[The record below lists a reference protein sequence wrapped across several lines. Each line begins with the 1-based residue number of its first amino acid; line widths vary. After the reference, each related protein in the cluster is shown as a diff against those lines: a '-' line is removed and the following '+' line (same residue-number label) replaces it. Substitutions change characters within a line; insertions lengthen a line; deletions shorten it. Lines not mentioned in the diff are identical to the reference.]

1 VNNSLR
7 RLTIIFLLGAVSLAG
22 QSAAPARTPQS
33 FTSLPQPAPAAQAGI
48 LDYIHKTW
56 DTLRRSM
63 NECSSVVDPKLGV
76 DAQVVLYLPTT
87 VVTPSQVENLEKECQ
102 VRVQRLPKQIMHLG
116 EVITEQLPIQGLLF
130 LPNPYV
136 VPGGRF
142 NEMYGWDSY
151 FIIRGLLE
159 DGRRDLARGMVENF
173 FYEIENYGAVL
184 NANRTYYLTR
194 SQPPF
199 LTSMVMAQYAAD
211 KAAGLQNREWLARA
225 YQYAKRDYAL
235 WTHAPKLAGE
245 TGLSR
250 YFDVG
255 EGPVPEVADHPEYYA
270 NVADWLVRH
279 PQVHTGYLAPTP
291 VAGLGPELRV
301 PLCGE
306 RPCVESR
313 VVSFTADYYE
323 GDRAM
328 RESGF
333 DISFRFGPFGGSTHH
348 YVPVCLNS
356 LLYKAE
362 VDLAEMAQ
370 LLGDSHEARRWRALA
385 RYRKQLVNRYLWNR
399 KKGMY
404 FDYDLETGSRSTYDY
419 ATTFYP
425 LWVGL
430 ATSKQAKAV
439 VRNLPAFEQLGGI
452 AMSSQV
458 TGVQWDKPYGW
469 APLQMIAVEGMR
481 RYGFN
486 SEADRVSK
494 KFLATVFESYRR
506 EGTIREKY
514 NVVTRTTEANVTAGY
529 QANVVGFGWTNA
541 AFLVMLRALTPEDR
555 KNLLHVN

>member
-1 VNNSLR
+1 VSSLLR
-7 RLTIIFLLGAVSLAG
+7 RFTVILLLGAVSLFG

-33 FTSLPQPAPAAQAGI
+33 FTSPQPASAAQADI
-48 LDYIHKTW
+48 LGYIHKTW
-56 DTLRRSM
+56 DTLLRSM
-63 NECSSVVDPKLGV
+63 NECSSVVDSKLSV
-76 DAQVVLYLPTT
+76 DARAVLYLPST
-87 VVTPSQVENLEKECQ
+87 VVVPSEVENLEKECQ
-102 VRVQRLPKQIMHLG
+102 VRVERLPKPIMRLG
-116 EVITEQLPIQGLLF
+116 EVMPGQLPTQGLLF

-151 FIIRGLLE
+151 FIVRGLLE

-211 KAAGLQNREWLARA
+211 KAVGRQDREWLARA
-225 YQYAKRDYAL
+225 YQYSKRDYAL
-235 WTHAPKLAGE
+235 WTREPKLAGE

-250 YFDVG
+250 YFDLG
-255 EGPVPEVADHPEYYA
+255 EGPVPEIADHPEYYA
-270 NVADWLVRH
+270 DVADWLVRH
-279 PQVHTGYLAPTP
+279 PQVHTGYLALMPLS
-291 VAGLGPELRV
+291 GIGPELRV

-306 RPCVESR
+306 KPCAESR
-313 VVSFTADYYE
+313 VVRFTADYYK

-333 DISFRFGPFGGSTHH
+333 DISFRFGAFGGSTHH

-356 LLYKAE
+356 LLYKTE

-370 LLGDSHEARRWRALA
+370 LLGYSDQARRWRVQA
-385 RYRKQLVNRYLWNR
+385 RYRKKLVNRYFWNR
-399 KKGMY
+399 KKGMF
-404 FDYDLETGSRSTYDY
+404 FDYDLETGRQSTYDY

-425 LWVGL
+425 LWAGL
-430 ATSKQAKAV
+430 ATPKQAKAV
-439 VRNLPAFEQLGGI
+439 VRNLAVFDQPGGV

-469 APLQMIAVEGMR
+469 APVEMIAVEGMR

-486 SEADRVSK
+486 PEADHISK
-494 KFLATVFESYRR
+494 KFLATVLENYRR

-541 AFLVMLRALTPEDR
+541 AFLVMLHALAPEAR
-555 KNLLHVN
+555 KNLLAAGN

>member
-1 VNNSLR
+1 MSSADILISRECKSNDFSASGEGMVNNWLR
-7 RLTIIFLLGAVSLAG
+7 RLTVIFLLGAVSLFG
-22 QSAAPARTPQS
+22 QSAASARTPQS
-33 FTSLPQPAPAAQAGI
+33 FTSLPQPAPAAQADI
-48 LDYIHKTW
+48 LDYIHNTW

-76 DAQVVLYLPTT
+76 DAQTVLYLPSA
-87 VVTPSQVENLEKECQ
+87 VVAPSEVADLGKKCQ
-102 VRVQRLPKQIMHLG
+102 VRVQRLPEQIMHLG
-116 EVITEQLPIQGLLF
+116 EVMPGQLPIQGLLF

-235 WTHAPKLAGE
+235 WTHAPKLAGS

-279 PQVHTGYLAPTP
+279 PQVYTGYLAPTP
-291 VAGLGPELRV
+291 IAGIGPELRV

-313 VVSFTADYYE
+313 LVRFTAAYYK

-333 DISFRFGPFGGSTHH
+333 DISFRFGPFGGSAHH
-348 YVPVCLNS
+348 YAPVCLNS

-362 VDLAEMAQ
+362 VDLAEMAR
-370 LLGDSHEARRWRALA
+370 LLGTARKRSGGARRPLP
-385 RYRKQLVNRYLWNR
+385 QEVGQSLS
-399 KKGMY
+399 
-404 FDYDLETGSRSTYDY
+404 LESGQGDVFRLRPGERSGSTYDY
-419 ATTFYP
+419 
-425 LWVGL
+425 
-430 ATSKQAKAV
+430 
-439 VRNLPAFEQLGGI
+439 
-452 AMSSQV
+452 
-458 TGVQWDKPYGW
+458 
-469 APLQMIAVEGMR
+469 
-481 RYGFN
+481 
-486 SEADRVSK
+486 
-494 KFLATVFESYRR
+494 
-506 EGTIREKY
+506 
-514 NVVTRTTEANVTAGY
+514 
-529 QANVVGFGWTNA
+529 
-541 AFLVMLRALTPEDR
+541 
-555 KNLLHVN
+555 

>member
-1 VNNSLR
+1 VSSLLR
-7 RLTIIFLLGAVSLAG
+7 RFTVILLLGAVSLFG

-33 FTSLPQPAPAAQAGI
+33 FTSPQPASAAQADI
-48 LDYIHKTW
+48 LGYIHKTW
-56 DTLRRSM
+56 DTLLRSM
-63 NECSSVVDPKLGV
+63 NECSSVVDSKLSV
-76 DAQVVLYLPTT
+76 DARAVLYLPST
-87 VVTPSQVENLEKECQ
+87 VVVPSEVENLEKECQ
-102 VRVQRLPKQIMHLG
+102 VRVERLPKPIMRLG
-116 EVITEQLPIQGLLF
+116 EVMPGQLPTQGLLF

-151 FIIRGLLE
+151 FIVRGLLE

-211 KAAGLQNREWLARA
+211 KAAGRQDRKWLARA
-225 YQYAKRDYAL
+225 FQYSKRDYAL
-235 WTHAPKLAGE
+235 WTREPKLAGE

-250 YFDVG
+250 YFDLG
-255 EGPVPEVADHPEYYA
+255 EGPVPEIADHPEYYA
-270 NVADWLVRH
+270 DVADWLVRH
-279 PQVHTGYLAPTP
+279 PQVHTGYLALMPLS
-291 VAGLGPELRV
+291 GIGPELRV

-306 RPCVESR
+306 KPCAESR
-313 VVSFTADYYE
+313 VVRFTADYYK

-333 DISFRFGPFGGSTHH
+333 DISFRFGAFGGSTHH

-356 LLYKAE
+356 LLYKTE

-370 LLGDSHEARRWRALA
+370 LLGYSDQARRWRVQA
-385 RYRKQLVNRYLWNR
+385 RYRKKLVNRYFWNR
-399 KKGMY
+399 KKGMF
-404 FDYDLETGSRSTYDY
+404 FDYDLETGRQSTYDY

-425 LWVGL
+425 LWAGL
-430 ATSKQAKAV
+430 ATPKQAKAV
-439 VRNLPAFEQLGGI
+439 VRNLAVFDQPGGV

-469 APLQMIAVEGMR
+469 APVEMIAVEGMR
-481 RYGFN
+481 SYGFN
-486 SEADRVSK
+486 PEADHISK
-494 KFLATVFESYRR
+494 KFLATVLENYRR

-541 AFLVMLRALTPEDR
+541 AFLVMLHALAPEAR
-555 KNLLHVN
+555 KNLLAAGN

>member
-1 VNNSLR
+1 
-7 RLTIIFLLGAVSLAG
+7 
-22 QSAAPARTPQS
+22 
-33 FTSLPQPAPAAQAGI
+33 LPQPAPAAQADI
-48 LDYIHKTW
+48 LDYIHKAW
-56 DTLRRSM
+56 DTLRRSTT
-63 NECSSVVDPKLGV
+63 ECSSVADPKLGV
-76 DAQVVLYLPTT
+76 GTRAVIYLPSD
-87 VVTPSQVENLEKECQ
+87 VVVPSEVESLEGKCK
-102 VRVQRLPKQIMHLG
+102 VRVERLPKQIRRLG
-116 EVITEQLPIQGLLF
+116 EVMPEQLPIQGLLF

-159 DGRRDLARGMVENF
+159 DGRRDLARGMIENF

-211 KAAGLQNREWLARA
+211 KAAGRQDREWLARA
-225 YQYAKRDYAL
+225 YQYSKRDYAL
-235 WTHAPKLAGE
+235 WTHEPKLAGD

-250 YFDVG
+250 YFDAG

-279 PQVHTGYLAPTP
+279 PQVHTGYFAPTLM
-291 VAGLGPELRV
+291 AGVGPELRV

-306 RPCVESR
+306 KACAESR
-313 VVSFTADYYE
+313 VVGFTADYYK

-333 DISFRFGPFGGSTHH
+333 DISFRFGPFGGSAHH
-348 YVPVCLNS
+348 YAPVCLNS
-356 LLYKAE
+356 LLYKTE
-362 VDLAEMAQ
+362 VELAEMAQ
-370 LLGDSHEARRWRALA
+370 LLGYGDQARSWRAQA
-385 RYRKQLVNRYLWNR
+385 RYRKKLVNRYFWNR

-404 FDYDLETGSRSTYDY
+404 FDYELETGSRSTYVY

-430 ATSKQAKAV
+430 ATARQAKAA
-439 VRNLPAFEQLGGI
+439 VRKLAVFDQPGGI
-452 AMSSQV
+452 AMSSQE

-469 APLQMIAVEGMR
+469 APVEMIAMEGMR

-486 SEADRVSK
+486 PEADRVSM
-494 KFLATVFESYRR
+494 KFLMTVLENYRR

-541 AFLVMLRALTPEDR
+541 AFLVMLHALGPEDQ
-555 KNLLHVN
+555 KKLLAAVN

>member
-1 VNNSLR
+1 MVNNLLR
-7 RLTIIFLLGAVSLAG
+7 RLTIIFLLGAVSLVG

-33 FTSLPQPAPAAQAGI
+33 FTGLPQPAPAAQADI

-63 NECSSVVDPKLGV
+63 NECSSVVDPKLGA

-87 VVTPSQVENLEKECQ
+87 VVTPSEVENIEKECQ
-102 VRVQRLPKQIMHLG
+102 VSVQRLPKQIMHLG
-116 EVITEQLPIQGLLF
+116 EVMPRQLPIQGLLF

-151 FIIRGLLE
+151 FIVRGLLE

-291 VAGLGPELRV
+291 IAGIGPELRA

-306 RPCVESR
+306 KPCAESR
-313 VVSFTADYYE
+313 VVRFMADYYK

-370 LLGDSHEARRWRALA
+370 LLGDSNEARRWRALA
-385 RYRKQLVNRYLWNR
+385 RYRKKLVNRYLWNR
-399 KKGMY
+399 KKGMF

-430 ATSKQAKAV
+430 G
-439 VRNLPAFEQLGGI
+439 L
-452 AMSSQV
+452 
-458 TGVQWDKPYGW
+458 
-469 APLQMIAVEGMR
+469 
-481 RYGFN
+481 
-486 SEADRVSK
+486 
-494 KFLATVFESYRR
+494 
-506 EGTIREKY
+506 
-514 NVVTRTTEANVTAGY
+514 
-529 QANVVGFGWTNA
+529 
-541 AFLVMLRALTPEDR
+541 
-555 KNLLHVN
+555 